1 MHSVGFSCSQQRER
15 LFVDSLSGWQPS
27 LALRVPL
34 PVKSMGSLR
43 DQCYWCKEVAN
54 LYIPDGLAGG
64 LCPKCVKIICSPN
77 GKPPQPDARARL
89 ATLLAKKFE
98 PDVAKKVA
106 MFVHDWTEP

>member
-1 MHSVGFSCSQQRER
+1 MHSVGFFCSQQRER

-64 LCPKCVKIICSPN
+64 LCPKCVKVICSPN

-89 ATLLAKKFE
+89 ATLLGNVFDE
-98 PDVAKKVA
+98 GVADRLA
-106 MFVHDWTEP
+106 TFVHDWTEP